1 MYIFMSNIIFFKII
15 FLGSYLH
22 FICVSVNGLYNVH
35 VNLMYSSF
43 L

>member
-1 MYIFMSNIIFFKII
+1 MYTFMSNIIFKII

-22 FICVSVNGLYNVH
+22 FTCVSVNGLYNVH
-35 VNLMYSSF
+35 INLMYSSS